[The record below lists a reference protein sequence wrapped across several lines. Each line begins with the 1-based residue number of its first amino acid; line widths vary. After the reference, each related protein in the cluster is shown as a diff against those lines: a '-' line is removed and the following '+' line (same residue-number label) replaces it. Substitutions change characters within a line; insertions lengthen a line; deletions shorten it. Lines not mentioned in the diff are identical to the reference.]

1 MSSQP
6 QPLYEFGPFRIDSAE
21 RRLLRNGEPVPLT
34 PKAFDTL
41 LVLVRRSGHLVSKEE
56 LMREV
61 WPQGQVEESNLSH
74 NVYLLRKA
82 LGRDAAGN
90 LYIETVSKHGYRLL
104 AQVTEPRM
112 TRAMLAGNMVANT
125 DAHTP
130 VEPEVEAEPSVGPQ
144 AQTEAKSES
153 KALFVLRVTR
163 RLLSA
168 RRLLLIACALLSC
181 AALFSFRWMEK
192 RRAARALR
200 TRSIAVLPFK
210 PIEVK
215 AGDDLLGLA
224 VTDATIK
231 KLSRLRQLAVR
242 TTSAV
247 SRYTDR
253 RDDSLTVGRKLGV
266 DAVLEGVV
274 QRSGDDVRVTV
285 QLIDTSGGQSLWA
298 QKFDARC
305 TDMLALQD
313 TISEQ
318 LTEAL
323 KQQLATQ
330 NQDELAW
337 RDTEDP
343 EAHPPTI
350 TISPDN

>member
-1 MSSQP
+1 M
-6 QPLYEFGPFRIDSAE
+6 
-21 RRLLRNGEPVPLT
+21 PLT

-41 LVLVRRSGHLVSKEE
+41 LVLVRRSGHLVCKDE

-74 NVYLLRKA
+74 NIYLLRKA

-104 AQVTEPRM
+104 AQVTEPLM
-112 TRAMLAGNMVANT
+112 TRAMLAGNTAANT

-130 VEPEVEAEPSVGPQ
+130 VEPEVEAGRAMGPQ
-144 AQTEAKSES
+144 ARPES
-153 KALFVLRVTR
+153 KLESEALFAPRVTR
-163 RLLSA
+163 RLFGA
-168 RRLLLIACALLSC
+168 RRLLILACALLSC
-181 AALFSFRWMEK
+181 AALVTFRWMEK

-231 KLSRLRQLAVR
+231 KLSRLRHLAVPA
-242 TTSAV
+242 TSAV

-323 KQQLATQ
+323 KQQLATR
-330 NQDELAW
+330 NTDELA
-337 RDTEDP
+337 RREAEDP
-343 EAHPPTI
+343 EAYPSTL

>member
-1 MSSQP
+1 MMSSQLR
-6 QPLYEFGPFRIDSAE
+6 QVYEFGPFRLDAAE
-21 RRLLRNGEPVPLT
+21 RRLLRDEEPVPLT
-34 PKAFDTL
+34 PKAFDML
-41 LVLVRRSGHLVSKEE
+41 LVLVRRSGHLVCKDE

-61 WPQGQVEESNLSH
+61 WPNCSVEEGNLSH

-90 LYIETVSKHGYRLL
+90 LYIETISKHGYRLV
-104 AQVTEPRM
+104 AHVAEPLV
-112 TRAMLAGNMVANT
+112 TRAMLA
-125 DAHTP
+125 
-130 VEPEVEAEPSVGPQ
+130 EPTNEHPLAALEGEELEEERAVGPQ
-144 AQTEAKSES
+144 AQPQS
-153 KALFVLRVTR
+153 KAASEALCSPPAPRPRLLSVR
-163 RLLSA
+163 RLLV
-168 RRLLLIACALLSC
+168 LACALLSC
-181 AALFSFRWMEK
+181 AALVSFRSMEK
-192 RRAARALR
+192 RKAARAMR

-231 KLSRLRQLAVR
+231 KLSRLRGFAVR
-242 TTSAV
+242 ATSAV

-285 QLIDTSGGQSLWA
+285 QLIDVGGGQSLWA

-318 LTEAL
+318 LAEAL
-323 KQQLATQ
+323 KQQLTSQ
-330 NQDELAW
+330 NQDEVA
-337 RDTEDP
+337 RREAEATE
-343 EAHPPTI
+343 AYRSTI
-350 TISPDN
+350 TISP